1 MSGTAPSPRDR
12 RTPRW
17 VRVVLVLSLTINL
30 AGFGWLGGQ
39 YLRETGRDP
48 ALTRSQAMF
57 LELLPA
63 GRRDEARAVFAR
75 GRGDLGRAR
84 IALLERTMDALEAIR
99 AEPFSRD
106 ALAEAVARRR
116 AAALERRATVQA
128 QFVEVVSRLAA
139 EERRAVAER
148 VERRVAPRL
157 EALRREVAAQAGGGG

>member
-1 MSGTAPSPRDR
+1 
-12 RTPRW
+12 
-17 VRVVLVLSLTINL
+17 
-30 AGFGWLGGQ
+30 
-39 YLRETGRDP
+39 
-48 ALTRSQAMF
+48 MF